1 MFPSNVI
8 TMVGVVEAIILL
20 LAALTPKNIFSDDYK
35 NKILTLNLKHKI
47 KIMFLFSEI
56 NLPIDSRIFSK
67 FS

>member
-1 MFPSNVI
+1 MVPSNVI

-20 LAALTPKNIFSDDYK
+20 LEALTPKNICSDDYK
-35 NKILTLNLKHKI
+35 NKILTLKHKI